1 LDQRLK
7 TLNKEQKMMVA
18 DQARREKRLDK
29 LINVG
34 ESEAQRDCQ
43 NQQNNLTTI
52 LDREMKC

>member
-1 LDQRLK
+1 MK

-52 LDREMKC
+52 LDREMKCQ

>member
-1 LDQRLK
+1 
-7 TLNKEQKMMVA
+7 MMVA